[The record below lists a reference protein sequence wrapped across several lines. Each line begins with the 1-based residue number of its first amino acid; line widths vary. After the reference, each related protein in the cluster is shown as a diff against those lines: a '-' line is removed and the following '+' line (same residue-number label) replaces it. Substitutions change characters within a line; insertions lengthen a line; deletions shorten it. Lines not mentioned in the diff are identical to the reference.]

1 MTQKRVY
8 ESIVGTKGE
17 IFLKKEIRER
27 MGLKP
32 SVSILIYEEEDQII
46 IRKKKEF
53 RDLIANAKIRY
64 FMSKEEEEAIDRE
77 INEGLE
83 R

>member
-32 SVSILIYEEEDQII
+32 SVSILIYEEENQIV